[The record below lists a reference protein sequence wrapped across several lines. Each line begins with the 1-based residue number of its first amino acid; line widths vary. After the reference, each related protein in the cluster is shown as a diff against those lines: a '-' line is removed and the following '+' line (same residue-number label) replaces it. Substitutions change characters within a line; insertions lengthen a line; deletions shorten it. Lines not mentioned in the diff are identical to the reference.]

1 MIRDVLI
8 FFWSFIVGVV
18 MTLNVQTVLNPITV
32 TQPVVVQSPNFYGWV
47 ACREQSERD
56 RTVIM
61 NQQRLIGKL
70 LDALHQH
77 KGKRS

>member
-32 TQPVVVQSPNFYGWV
+32 TQPVGKSVV
-47 ACREQSERD
+47 
-56 RTVIM
+56 
-61 NQQRLIGKL
+61 
-70 LDALHQH
+70 
-77 KGKRS
+77 